1 MNTTIQIFEN
11 SEFGAIRTM
20 SNEQGEP
27 LFCAKDVCDALGY
40 KQTHKAVD
48 RHVDEGDG
56 MKRPTPTT
64 SGIQMMLY
72 VNESGLYALI
82 LGSKL
87 ERARRFKHWV
97 TAEVLPAIRKQG
109 GYMVARPDESD
120 EVILARALQIMQATL
135 QRRDAEI
142 ARLKPRAEYADHVL
156 DSIACLTVT
165 QIAKELSMTGRELNR
180 ILCERGI
187 QYPQSGQYLLYA
199 KYARRGYAQNR
210 TCEYRDSHGDLIT
223 RTYLVWTES
232 GREFI
237 HQIMKTQRPTP
248 TLPVREGAQS
258 LLND

>member
-1 MNTTIQIFEN
+1 MAIVSEAFVHKPKTMMNTIQIFEN

-27 LFCAKDVCDALGY
+27 LFCAKDVAEALGY
-40 KQTHKAVD
+40 GNSRDAVR
-48 RHVDEGDG
+48 RHVEDEDVA
-56 MKRPTPTT
+56 KHDTPTT
-64 SGIQMMLY
+64 SGIQQMLY
-72 VNESGLYALI
+72 VNESGLYSLI

-87 ERARRFKHWV
+87 GSARRFKHWV
-97 TAEVLPAIRKQG
+97 TSEVLPAIRKQG

-135 QRRDAEI
+135 ERRDAEI
-142 ARLKPRAEYADHVL
+142 ARLRPRAEYADHVL
-156 DSIACLTVT
+156 DSIECLTVT

-210 TCEYRDSHGDLIT
+210 TCEFRTTDGDLVT

-232 GREFI
+232 GRQFI
-237 HQIMKTQRPTP
+237 HN
-248 TLPVREGAQS
+248 
-258 LLND
+258 LLG

>member
-1 MNTTIQIFEN
+1 MAIVSEAFVHKPKTMMNTIQIFEN

-27 LFCAKDVCDALGY
+27 LFCAKDVAEALGY
-40 KQTHKAVD
+40 GNSREALRKHVD
-48 RHVDEGDG
+48 RDNVT
-56 MKRPTPTT
+56 KRDTIDSLGREQLT
-64 SGIQMMLY
+64 SFI
-72 VNESGLYALI
+72 NESGLYSLI

-87 ERARRFKHWV
+87 ESARRFKRWV
-97 TAEVLPAIRKQG
+97 TSEVLPAIRKQG

-120 EVILARALQIMQATL
+120 EVILARALQIMQVTL
-135 QRRDAEI
+135 ERRDAEI
-142 ARLKPRAEYADHVL
+142 ARLRPRAEYADHVL
-156 DSIACLTVT
+156 DSIECLTVT

-210 TCEYRDSHGDLIT
+210 TCEFRTTDGDLVT

-232 GREFI
+232 GRQFI
-237 HQIMKTQRPTP
+237 HN
-248 TLPVREGAQS
+248 
-258 LLND
+258 LLG